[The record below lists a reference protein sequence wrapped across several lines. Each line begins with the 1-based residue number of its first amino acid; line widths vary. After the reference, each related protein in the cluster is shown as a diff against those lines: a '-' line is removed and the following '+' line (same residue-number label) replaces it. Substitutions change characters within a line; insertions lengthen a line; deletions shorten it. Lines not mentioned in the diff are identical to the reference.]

1 MRGWMLML
9 LITFAVTTAFAQES
23 HKASGN
29 ETPAADAAPVK
40 PDADAAV
47 DVKED
52 KPFRIP
58 PGFRT
63 KTRGGKMVYCRKET
77 ISGSRFGSEGC
88 FTEEQLVQKAAE
100 NEAARQEVER
110 SLRTC
115 SNEAACGNR

>member
-1 MRGWMLML
+1 MRNMILMAL
-9 LITFAVTTAFAQES
+9 FALAAGSAYAQS
-23 HKASGN
+23 SVLATSN
-29 ETPAADAAPVK
+29 ETPAADAAPDK
-40 PDADAAV
+40 PDAAA

-52 KPFRIP
+52 KPFKIP

-63 KTRGGKMVYCRKET
+63 KTRGEKTVYCRKET
-77 ISGSRFGSEGC
+77 ISGSRFGTESC

-100 NEAARQEVER
+100 NEAARQELER